1 MDTNENLQIIKTNP
15 NTLVAKGC
23 KSPSIELMKCYLT
36 KNKID
41 LSVKKKELM
50 VGAKPN
56 FDLIF
61 QSGKSTGVVTLK
73 NAIGV
78 DNMLKLL
85 VVMLEDLVNYFNV
98 QRPMNEDQITDLA
111 VEILEEMR
119 DITFEEIVAFIEGIK
134 REEYGKIYERF
145 DAPTFWKFYWGESP
159 DDKNSYNY
167 KKMEYC
173 RADAQKLSFDN
184 YRSEPSELE
193 QLLSKPR
200 KSRESIENFLEKVG
214 KFPTE
219 PTKE

>member
-1 MDTNENLQIIKTNP
+1 MR
-15 NTLVAKGC
+15 
-23 KSPSIELMKCYLT
+23 CYLT

-119 DITFEEIVAFIEGIK
+119 DITFEEIVAFLEGIK

-159 DDKNSYNY
+159 DDKNSYNF

-173 RADAQKLSFDN
+173 RADAQKLSSSS
-184 YRSEPSELE
+184 YRDEPSELE
-193 QLLSKPR
+193 QLLTKPR
-200 KSRESIENFLEKVG
+200 QSREAIQDFIEKAKKL
-214 KFPTE
+214 PTE
-219 PTKE
+219 PPKQ

>member
-1 MDTNENLQIIKTNP
+1 MDTNENQIQKISPTL
-15 NTLVAKGC
+15 LVAKGC
-23 KSPSIELMKCYLT
+23 KSHSIELMKCYLT

-41 LSVKKKELM
+41 LSIKKKEIM
-50 VGAKPN
+50 VGGKPN
-56 FDLIF
+56 FDVIF
-61 QSGKSTGVVTLK
+61 QSGKSTAMVTLK
-73 NAIGV
+73 KAIGMEA
-78 DNMLKLL
+78 MLKLL

-167 KKMEYC
+167 KKMNYC
-173 RADAQKLSFDN
+173 LADARKDVHIEFKQ
-184 YRSEPSELE
+184 EPTELE
-193 QLLSKPR
+193 ELLTKPR
-200 KSRESIENFLEKVG
+200 KSRESIENFLEKIG
-214 KFPTE
+214 NYPTE
-219 PTKE
+219 PPKK